1 MPGLLNEVHTESNVI
16 TAMRDGVLLASDVYR
31 PAEAGA
37 PIDAA
42 FPVLL
47 QRTPYSKTRPDLV
60 QEAMFSPPT
69 AMSRWCKTA
78 GHVTNPRASSPSTS
92 MRART
97 GSIHWLGWRSSPG
110 TVARSAPMVCPTR
123 RTLKRR
129 RRA

>member
-16 TAMRDGVLLASDVYR
+16 VAMRDGVLLASDVYR

-60 QEAMFSPPT
+60 QEAMFFTSH
-69 AMSRWCKTA
+69 
-78 GHVTNPRASSPSTS
+78 GYVTVVQDC
-92 MRART
+92 RAR
-97 GSIHWLGWRSSPG
+97 
-110 TVARSAPMVCPTR
+110 
-123 RTLKRR
+123 
-129 RRA
+129 